1 MGMAV
6 RDKMAKRAAE
16 EINNGD
22 IVNLGFG
29 IPQLSVQYIPKE
41 KMVFFHA
48 ENGVLGSGPAAEKGK
63 EDPDLVDP
71 GCVPITIVPG
81 GSYFD
86 SATSFAIIRGG
97 KLDLSVLGALEVAEN
112 GDLANW
118 IVPGAIIPG
127 MGGAMDLAK
136 KAKKVI
142 AIMTHTDKK
151 GNPKIRV
158 KCELPL
164 TASKC
169 VSLIIT
175 DLAVISVE
183 PRGLVLKEI
192 FDTTTVEE
200 VISKTEAKL
209 IVEEPVRV
217 ISYE

>member
-136 KAKKVI
+136 KARKVI
-142 AIMTHTDKK
+142 NTSPI
-151 GNPKIRV
+151 PKHAAYNSER
-158 KCELPL
+158 
-164 TASKC
+164 
-169 VSLIIT
+169 
-175 DLAVISVE
+175 
-183 PRGLVLKEI
+183 
-192 FDTTTVEE
+192 F
-200 VISKTEAKL
+200 
-209 IVEEPVRV
+209 
-217 ISYE
+217 